1 MAVVEYEKQGHI
13 AIIRMNRPERLNTM
27 GYDFMLGLAQA
38 WNRFRDDEDAWVGIL
53 TGHPHRAFC
62 AGLDIKE
69 RLETGKPGLGMP
81 KIPLRDPY
89 WESELDKPTI
99 AAVNGLA
106 LGGGFFLTIRADLR
120 VAAESATFQITEV
133 VRGGLAGWEL
143 ELWENLPYAV
153 AAELA
158 SGAMFSAR
166 RAYEVGLVNRLVP
179 DGKTLDAAVEMAQG
193 LISIPPLA
201 VHYNLKLM
209 RDLKRSRLVI
219 GHRLWDQ
226 ARSHN
231 RELRSSHD
239 VKESMMSFVEKRA
252 PVYRRG

>member
-1 MAVVEYEKQGHI
+1 MAVIEYEKQGHI
-13 AIIRMNRPERLNTM
+13 AVITMNRPERLNTM
-27 GYDFMLGLAQA
+27 GYDLMLGLAQA
-38 WNRFRDDEDAWVGIL
+38 WNRFQEDNDAWVGII
-53 TGHPHRAFC
+53 TGNGRAFC

-81 KIPLRDPY
+81 KVPLQDPFF
-89 WESELDKPTI
+89 EFELDKPTI
-99 AAVNGLA
+99 AAVNGYA

-133 VRGGLAGWEL
+133 VRGGVAGWEL
-143 ELWENLPYAV
+143 ELWENLPYAI

-158 SGAMFSAR
+158 SGAMFTAR

-179 DGKTLDAAVEMAQG
+179 DGKALEAALEMAQDF
-193 LISIPPLA
+193 INAPPLA

-209 RDLKRSRLVI
+209 RDLKRSRIVI

-226 ARSHN
+226 ARSYN

-239 VKESMMSFVEKRA
+239 VKESMQSFVEKRA
-252 PVYRRG
+252 PVYQRG